1 MKRFGL
7 LLFASV
13 QAIGL
18 SSIAHAQEAASPGA
32 GVEAAPAYTDIVVT
46 ARRRDESL
54 QDVPISITAVSGAK
68 LVEAGATD
76 IGSLQAVA
84 PALNVTTSGTSRNVF
99 ALSLRG
105 QRTNEAQLLTDAPV
119 GAYFAEV
126 LQARTAGFGFSLY
139 DLQSVQVLKG
149 VQGTLFG
156 RNMTGG
162 AVLVEPNRPTDELGG
177 ELRGQ
182 IGNYRLRDVY
192 GMLNLPIADWAAVRV
207 AGKTRERKG
216 FTTDVSDGRDYDD
229 QNFDSFRA
237 SLLLNPGSI
246 ESITIF
252 DWVRSN
258 THGSALYPTA
268 IDPAA
273 PAIAAYTTLRGF
285 GFAVPDPVAQFG
297 RQQTFKRRQFDQGLG
312 DGGTLDAYGRKPTEY
327 IKNYGISNRT
337 SIPIGDLKIKNIF
350 GYRKLKAEVLQD
362 LDGVPAVLIQSDQN
376 KRIQQYSEELQLQ
389 GNVLND
395 KLTFVLGAYYF
406 LEKGFDGSTSQ
417 QFPELAIIGAG
428 LPLSTPAIL
437 FRNQL
442 GGTGRA
448 EALAGYLAGTYR
460 FTDKFQL
467 SAGVRYTDDKR
478 RATVN
483 PSLPALGVCLFRDT
497 SGTMLPF
504 NACTRTNSRS
514 WNALT
519 WDLTLQYQPTDDVTA
534 YVSTRKGFRAGGF
547 SLRATSDAE
556 LAPFDPEKVQEY
568 EVGLKNRFN
577 LGGATLSTALA
588 IFYQDYKNVQKQAA
602 GIDAAGNVTTIVE
615 NTSAQKNYGGEFDAT
630 LTSGPVSL
638 TLAYAYVNVD
648 ITKGR
653 QPFEYELVGASKHQ
667 LGLNANYSSNITDVG
682 ELSLNASLAYRSGA
696 WLDKND
702 EQGRQKAYALVNLRA
717 GIDNIA
723 GTGLGA
729 AAFANNVT
737 NKYYRIGVIGIYR
750 EAGYIASTL
759 GEPRTYGL
767 EVSYKF

>member
-1 MKRFGL
+1 MKRSGV

-18 SSIAHAQEAASPGA
+18 SSIAHAQDAVPVPAQTSASA
-32 GVEAAPAYTDIVVT
+32 GDDIVVT
-46 ARRRDESL
+46 ARRREEAL
-54 QDVPISITAVSGAK
+54 QDVPISITAVSGSK
-68 LVEAGATD
+68 LVQAGVTD

-84 PALNVTTSGTSRNVF
+84 PALNVTTSGTARNVF
-99 ALSLRG
+99 SLSLRG
-105 QRTNEAQLLTDAPV
+105 QRTNESQLLTDAPV

-126 LQARTAGFGFSLY
+126 LQARTVGFGFSLY

-162 AVLVEPNRPTDELGG
+162 AVLVEPNRPTDKVEG

-182 IGNYRLRDVY
+182 IGNYRLRDLY
-192 GMLNLPIADWAAVRV
+192 GMINLPLADWAALRV
-207 AGKTRERKG
+207 AGKVRERKG
-216 FTTDVSDGRDYDD
+216 FTTDISDGRDYDD
-229 QNFDSFRA
+229 QNFDSFRV
-237 SLLLNPGSI
+237 SLLLNPGNL
-246 ESITIF
+246 ESITVF
-252 DWVRSN
+252 DWVRSK

-268 IDPAA
+268 IDPTA
-273 PAIAAYTTLRGF
+273 PAIAGYATLRGF
-285 GFAVPDPVAQFG
+285 GFPVANPVAQFA
-297 RQQTFKRRQFDQGLG
+297 RQQTFRRQQIDQGLG
-312 DGGTLDAYGRKPTEY
+312 DGGTLDAYGQKPSEY

-337 SIPIGDLKIKNIF
+337 SIPIGDLTLKNIF
-350 GYRKLKAEVLQD
+350 GYRKLTSDILQD
-362 LDGVPAVLIQSDQN
+362 LDGVPAVLIQSDQI

-389 GNVLND
+389 GNALDN
-395 KLTFVLGAYYF
+395 KLTFVLGGYYF

-417 QFPELAIIGAG
+417 QFPELAIIGSG

-448 EALAGYLAGTYR
+448 EAVAGYLAGTYR
-460 FTDKFQL
+460 FTDQLQL
-467 SAGVRYTDDKR
+467 SAGLRYTDDKR
-478 RATVN
+478 RATVS
-483 PSLPALGVCLFRDT
+483 PSLPGLGVCLFRDAR
-497 SGTMLPF
+497 GTPLPF
-504 NACTRTNSRS
+504 GSCSRTNSRS

-519 WDLTLQYQPTDDVTA
+519 WDVTLQYQPTEELTA

-556 LAPFDPEKVQEY
+556 LAPFNPEKVQEY

-577 LGGATLSTALA
+577 LGSATLSTALA
-588 IFYQDYKNVQKQAA
+588 LYYQDYKDVQKQTS
-602 GIDAAGNVTTIVE
+602 GIDAAGNVTTIIE
-615 NTSAQKNYGGEFDAT
+615 NTAAQKNYGGEFDAT
-630 LTSGPVSL
+630 LTSGPFSL

-653 QPFEYELVGASKHQ
+653 QQFEYELVGASKHQ
-667 LGLNANYSSNITDVG
+667 LGLNANYGTAIPDVG
-682 ELSLNASLAYRSGA
+682 DLSLNAGLAYRSGV

-702 EQGRQKAYALVNLRA
+702 EQGRQKAYALINLRA
-717 GIDNIA
+717 GIDNIG
-723 GTGLGA
+723 GTGLGV

-737 NKYYRIGVIGIYR
+737 NQWYRIGVIGIYR
-750 EAGYIASTL
+750 EAGYIASTY
-759 GEPRTYGL
+759 GEPRTYGM

>member
-7 LLFASV
+7 LLFASI

-18 SSIAHAQEAASPGA
+18 SSIAHAQD
-32 GVEAAPAYTDIVVT
+32 AAPAPEQTSAPASGDIVVT
-46 ARRRDESL
+46 ARRRAESL
-54 QDVPISITAVSGAK
+54 QNVPISITAVSGSK
-68 LVEAGATD
+68 LVDAGATD

-99 ALSLRG
+99 SLSLRG
-105 QRTNEAQLLTDAPV
+105 QRTNESQLLTDAPV

-162 AVLVEPNRPTDELGG
+162 AVLVEPNRPTDKVEG

-182 IGNYRLRDVY
+182 IGNYRLRDLY
-192 GMLNLPIADWAAVRV
+192 GMVNLPITDWAAVRV

-216 FTTDVSDGRDYDD
+216 FTTDISDGRDYDD

-237 SLLLNPGSI
+237 SLLLNPGDI

-252 DWVRSN
+252 DWVRSK

-268 IDPAA
+268 IDPTA
-273 PAIAAYTTLRGF
+273 PAIAGYAALRGF
-285 GFAVPDPVAQFG
+285 GFPVPDPVAQFA
-297 RQQTFKRRQFDQGLG
+297 RQQTFGRQQIDQGLG
-312 DGGTLDAYGRKPTEY
+312 DGGNLDAYGRKPSEF

-337 SIPIGDLKIKNIF
+337 SIPIGDLTIKNVF
-350 GYRKLKAEVLQD
+350 GYRKLNTNTFQD
-362 LDGVPAVLIQSDQN
+362 LDGVPAILIQSNQF
-376 KRIQQYSEELQLQ
+376 KRIQQFSEELQLQ
-389 GNVLND
+389 GDVLDN
-395 KLTFVLGAYYF
+395 KLTFVAGAYYF
-406 LEKGFDGSTSQ
+406 LEKGSDGSTSQ
-417 QFPELAIIGAG
+417 QFPELAIVGSG

-448 EALAGYLAGTYR
+448 EAIAGYLAGTYR
-460 FTDKFQL
+460 FSDKLQL
-467 SAGVRYTDDKR
+467 SAGLRYTDDKR
-478 RATVN
+478 RATVS
-483 PSLPALGVCLFRDT
+483 PSLPALGVCLFRDP
-497 SGTMLPF
+497 SGTPLPF
-504 NACTRTNSRS
+504 NACSRTNSRS

-519 WDLTLQYQPTDDVTA
+519 WDVTLQYQPTEDITA

-556 LAPFDPEKVQEY
+556 LAPFNPENVQEY
-568 EVGLKNRFN
+568 EVGLKNRFD
-577 LGGATLSTALA
+577 LGGPTLSTALA
-588 IFYQDYKNVQKQAA
+588 LFYQDYKNVQKQTS
-602 GIDAAGNVTTIVE
+602 GIDAAGNVTTIIE
-615 NTSAQKNYGGEFDAT
+615 NTAAQKNYGGEFDAT
-630 LTSGPVSL
+630 LTSGPFNV

-653 QPFEYELVGASKHQ
+653 QQFEYELVGASKHQ
-667 LGLNANYSSNITDVG
+667 LGLNANYTSTIQEVG
-682 ELSLNASLAYRSGA
+682 DLSLNASLAYRSGV

-717 GIDNIA
+717 GIDNIG
-723 GTGLGA
+723 GTGLGV

-737 NKYYRIGVIGIYR
+737 NKWYRVGVIGIYR
-750 EAGYIASTL
+750 EAGYLSSTF
-759 GEPRTYGL
+759 GEPRTYGM